1 MLFREFQIWY
11 HTFSSQTT
19 IDLRVKKTTL
29 NKRDELRST
38 VQNNAY
44 DPQRFPET
52 VFTKRLRRTQFVL
65 LSLRTQANVDTLKI
79 NFSNIYIRYLRYL
92 KSMQLDHG

>member
-1 MLFREFQIWY
+1 MNSDLLYKTMLMIRRRGSAAR
-11 HTFSSQTT
+11 SS
-19 IDLRVKKTTL
+19 
-29 NKRDELRST
+29 
-38 VQNNAY
+38 
-44 DPQRFPET
+44 
-52 VFTKRLRRTQFVL
+52 FTKRLRRTQFVL